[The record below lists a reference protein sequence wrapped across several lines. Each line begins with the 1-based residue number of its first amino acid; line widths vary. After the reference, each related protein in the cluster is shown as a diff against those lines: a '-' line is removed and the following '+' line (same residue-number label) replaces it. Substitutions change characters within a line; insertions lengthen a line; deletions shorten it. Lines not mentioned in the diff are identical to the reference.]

1 MCRWLVYQGP
11 EIYLSTLLFKPRRSL
26 VHQSRQAQMAPTTTN
41 ADGYGVGWYG
51 LRPQPGVVR
60 DVRPA
65 WNDENLQQVATQVRS
80 RLFFA
85 HVRATTGTSIQRSNC
100 HPFCYDCWLF
110 QHNGAIEGY
119 GRLRRR
125 LDCAIDEAL
134 FPAMEGSTDSER
146 MFLLALTFGLR
157 EDPPRAL
164 ARMVGFVEEAAREE
178 KIVHPVQMTVAVTN
192 GECVWAVRYSSEG
205 ASRTLYVGDHV
216 EALREIEDSVEERL
230 PEDSVLILS
239 EPLDDVGER
248 WRPVPESTL
257 LVVEKGEISTYD
269 FVPES

>member
-11 EIYLSTLLFKPRRSL
+11 EIYLSTLLFKPRHSL
-26 VHQSRQAQMAPTTTN
+26 VHQSRHAQRTLTTTN

-51 LRPQPGVVR
+51 LRPEPGLVR

-65 WNDENLQQVATQVRS
+65 WNDENLHQVATQVRS

-85 HVRATTGTSIQRSNC
+85 HVRATTGTSVQRSNC
-100 HPFCYDCWLF
+100 HPFRYDRWLF

-125 LDCAIDEAL
+125 LDCAIDEAF
-134 FPAMEGSTDSER
+134 FPALEGSTDSER
-146 MFLLALTFGLR
+146 MFLLAMTFGLR
-157 EDPPRAL
+157 DDPPKAL
-164 ARMVGFVEEAAREE
+164 ARMVGFIEGAAREE
-178 KIVHPVQMTVAVTN
+178 GIDDPVQMTVAVTD
-192 GECVWAVRYSSEG
+192 GDCVWAVRYSSGG
-205 ASRTLYVGDHV
+205 ASRTLYVADHV
-216 EALREIEDSVEERL
+216 AALREIEADEEEPL
-230 PEDSVLILS
+230 PEGSVLVLS

-257 LVVEKGEISTYD
+257 LVVDKGEVSTYD
-269 FVPES
+269 FVPEA